1 MSQTTIRAPFGR
13 LKCCWK
19 QESHTVSIQRVH
31 WNWKTRR
38 QLIKEN
44 KSTVFLIIY
53 KYDITS
59 NNFSIHKKLERNWY
73 FKTHHIGSW
82 EFWFILT
89 KYIQHLHYDIS
100 IRIIYDLLYLL
111 FWGTVLFLTNCAL
124 PVMGSRVTGL
134 IL

>member
-44 KSTVFLIIY
+44 KSMVFLIIY
-53 KYDITS
+53 KYDIIS
-59 NNFSIHKKLERNWY
+59 NHFSIHTKNW
-73 FKTHHIGSW
+73 KEIDILKHIASGAVNFDLLSP
-82 EFWFILT
+82 
-89 KYIQHLHYDIS
+89 KYIQNLQYDTS
-100 IRIIYDLLYLL
+100 ALTHKLKTQESYFTCYTFCSEEL
-111 FWGTVLFLTNCAL
+111 FCF
-124 PVMGSRVTGL
+124 
-134 IL
+134 